1 MHPLCHAD
9 ERSALLQFK
18 ESFII
23 NNSTCRFYDDY
34 LPPVASWTLEGEN
47 SSCCSWDGVEC
58 DKKSGHV
65 IGLDL
70 SSSCLYG
77 SINSSSS
84 LFQLVHLQQLDLSYN
99 HFNFSQIPSSIG
111 NLAKLK
117 SLRLS
122 NSFFAGQIPSEIS
135 QLSKLSFLD
144 LSCNSDPS
152 SCTLFGLLSFDPSSK
167 RLLELKRPH
176 FESLVQNLTNL
187 VELSLSLVNIPYPV
201 PSLLANMSSLYS
213 LILTNCGLLG
223 ELSTNI
229 FQLPNIE
236 LLHLVQNPG
245 LIGNLPNFN
254 RTSHLMYLF
263 VMGTGMSGE
272 IPASMGNL
280 ESLKYLSL
288 SLNNFSGLVPPSIG
302 NLSKL
307 TVMSLSG
314 NSFRGNLPS
323 FANLNHL
330 AYLDLSSN
338 DFAGPIPCNLMNL
351 TSLTSLNLESNKFQ
365 GPIPSSIS
373 GLKNLMYLDLSFNNL
388 SGTMELDSLHVLK
401 NLTTLGLS
409 FNKLSLLGKINSNAS
424 FPNLAILRLAS
435 CNLSEFPQYLLNLD
449 KLIYLDLSFN
459 NIHGLVPQWFL
470 ETSKETL
477 LDLNLSHNF
486 LTGFDLS
493 PPVLPWSSLLTL
505 KIDSNRIQGLLPVPP
520 LSTVS
525 YIISNNSLTG
535 EIPPLICN
543 QTLLQVLDVSKN
555 NLSGQIPE
563 CLGNLSNSLSI
574 LNLGSNNFHGTI
586 PRTWT
591 RGSKLRMINLGQNK
605 LKGLIPRSMSR
616 CAMLEILDLGYNQIN
631 DTFPFWLGTLL
642 ELKILLLQYNKFHGA
657 IGSPNF
663 KSTFPKLRIIDLS
676 YNGLVGN
683 LSSEYFNSF
692 NSMKITDAKQL
703 AYLQADISY
712 DMGLTKKLPDYL
724 SFPLI
729 ARDFYDYSIIV
740 KNKGMRTEYAKI
752 IAVFALLDFSG
763 NRFEGEVP
771 ESIGTLKGL
780 VALDLSN
787 NLLSGHIPSSMGN
800 LTQLESLDLSL
811 NKLSGE
817 IPQQL
822 AQLNFL
828 SFFNVSY
835 NNFTGP
841 IPRGNQFDTFLNN
854 SFDGNLGLCGNQLSR
869 KCEGPKAFV
878 PPLSASTDNQESG
891 SSTEFDWKIV
901 VIGYGSGFIIG
912 VVIGLRGITRKHDC
926 FLKNFGIRQP
936 KTSKGK
942 KKRIAFFSMCKD
954 ESPECEESLIGGRNI
969 PTRTAAPTRTIILSP
984 LPPPANLPMI
994 VSTNMVGS
1002 LLCTREAVRVMK
1014 NQAKGDHIFNMDGAG
1029 LGGSS
1034 TPLTAV

>member
-23 NNSTCRFYDDY
+23 NNSTCRFFDDDY
-34 LPPVASWTLEGEN
+34 LPPVASWTLEN
-47 SSCCSWDGVEC
+47 SSCCSWDGVDC

-65 IGLDL
+65 IGHELIN
-70 SSSCLYG
+70 SCLYG

-84 LFQLVHLQQLDLSYN
+84 LFQLVHLQILDLSYN
-99 HFNFSQIPSSIG
+99 NFNFSRIPSSIG
-111 NLAKLK
+111 NLLKLTY
-117 SLRLS
+117 LRLS
-122 NSFFAGQIPSEIS
+122 DSFFAGQIPFKIS
-135 QLSKLSFLD
+135 RLSKLSSLD
-144 LSCNSDPS
+144 LSCNSHPS
-152 SCTLFGLLSFDPSSK
+152 SCAFFGMLSFDPSSK

-187 VELSLSLVNIPYPV
+187 EALFLSLVNIPYPV
-201 PSLLANMSSLYS
+201 PSLLANMSSLS
-213 LILTNCGLLG
+213 FLILTSCGLLG
-223 ELSTNI
+223 ELPTNI

-245 LIGNLPNFN
+245 
-254 RTSHLMYLF
+254 
-263 VMGTGMSGE
+263 MSGE
-272 IPASMGNL
+272 IPASIGNL
-280 ESLKYLSL
+280 GSLEQLYLDA
-288 SLNNFSGLVPPSIG
+288 NNFSGLVPPSIG

-307 TVMSLSG
+307 TVTTLSR
-314 NSFRGNLPS
+314 NYFRGNLPS

-330 AYLDLSSN
+330 ATLDLSSN
-338 DFAGPIPCNLMNL
+338 DFAGPIPFNLMNL
-351 TSLTSLNLESNKFQ
+351 TSLTRLNLESNKLQ

-388 SGTMELDSLHVLK
+388 SGTTELDSLHVLK
-401 NLTTLGLS
+401 KLTTLGLS
-409 FNKLSLLGKINSNAS
+409 FNKLSLLGKINSSAS
-424 FPNLAILRLAS
+424 FPNLTALMLAS
-435 CNLSEFPQYLLNLD
+435 CNLSEFPQYLQNLD

-477 LDLNLSHNF
+477 LNLDLSHNF
-486 LTGFDLS
+486 LTGFDQS
-493 PPVLPWSSLLTL
+493 PFVLPWSSLQIL
-505 KIDSNRIQGLLPVPP
+505 KIDSNRIQGFLPLPP

-543 QTLLQVLDVSKN
+543 QTLLQVLDLSKN

-574 LNLGSNNFHGTI
+574 LNLGSNSFYGTI

-605 LKGLIPRSMSR
+605 LKGLIPRSMSK
-616 CAMLEILDLGYNQIN
+616 CAMLEILDLGHNQIN
-631 DTFPFWLGTLL
+631 DTFPFWLGTLP
-642 ELKILLLQYNKFHGA
+642 ELKILILRYNKFHGP
-657 IGSPNF
+657 IESHYF

-683 LSSEYFNSF
+683 LPSEYFNSCS
-692 NSMKITDAKQL
+692 SMKTIDEEQL
-703 AYLQADISY
+703 AYLQADISF
-712 DMGLTKKLPDYL
+712 DMGQLTEKLQDFL
-724 SFPLI
+724 SFPTM
-729 ARDFYDYSIIV
+729 AHEYYDYSIIV
-740 KNKGMRTEYAKI
+740 KNKGLRIEYAKI
-752 IAVFALLDFSG
+752 IAVFALVDFSG

-780 VALDLSN
+780 IALDLSN
-787 NLLSGHIPSSMGN
+787 NSLSGHIPSAMGN
-800 LTQLESLDLSL
+800 LTHLESLDLSL
-811 NKLSGE
+811 NKLSGK

-822 AQLNFL
+822 AQLTFL

-841 IPRGNQFDTFLNN
+841 VPKGNQFDTFLNN
-854 SFDGNLGLCGNQLSR
+854 SFEENLGLCGNQLSR
-869 KCEGPKAFV
+869 KCEGPKAFL

-891 SSTEFDWKIV
+891 SLVEFDWKIV

-912 VVIGLRGITRKHDC
+912 VVIGHIVITRKQDW
-926 FLKNFGIRQP
+926 FLKNFGMPYRC
-936 KTSKGK
+936 
-942 KKRIAFFSMCKD
+942 F
-954 ESPECEESLIGGRNI
+954 
-969 PTRTAAPTRTIILSP
+969 
-984 LPPPANLPMI
+984 
-994 VSTNMVGS
+994 V
-1002 LLCTREAVRVMK
+1002 
-1014 NQAKGDHIFNMDGAG
+1014 
-1029 LGGSS
+1029 
-1034 TPLTAV
+1034 

>member
-18 ESFII
+18 GSFII
-23 NNSTCRFYDDY
+23 NNSTCRFFYDDY
-34 LPPVASWTLEGEN
+34 LPPVASWTLEN
-47 SSCCSWDGVEC
+47 SSCCSWVGVDC

-65 IGLDL
+65 IGLEL
-70 SSSCLYG
+70 INSCLYG

-84 LFQLVHLQQLDLSYN
+84 LFQLVHLQLLDLSYN
-99 HFNFSQIPSSIG
+99 NFNFSQIPSSIG
-111 NLAKLK
+111 NLSKLQY
-117 SLRLS
+117 LRLFD
-122 NSFFAGQIPSEIS
+122 SFFAGQIPSEIS
-135 QLSKLSFLD
+135 QLSKLSSLD
-144 LSCNSDPS
+144 LSCNSYPS
-152 SCTLFGLLSFDPSSK
+152 SCSVLGLVSFDPSSK

-187 VELSLSLVNIPYPV
+187 EELSLSLVNIPYPV
-201 PSLLANMSSLYS
+201 PSLLANMSSLS
-213 LILTNCGLLG
+213 FLILTSCGLLG
-223 ELSTNI
+223 ELPTNI
-229 FQLPNIE
+229 FQLPNAE
-236 LLHLVQNPG
+236 FLHLVQNPG
-245 LIGNLPNFN
+245 LISKLPDFN
-254 RTSHLMYLF
+254 RTSHLNYLN

-272 IPASMGNL
+272 IPASIGNL
-280 ESLKYLSL
+280 GSLEQLSL
-288 SLNNFSGLVPPSIG
+288 SFNNFSGLIPPSIG

-307 TVMSLSG
+307 TVMTLSG

-330 AYLDLSSN
+330 TSLKLGSN
-338 DFAGPIPCNLMNL
+338 GFAGPIPCDLMNL
-351 TSLTSLNLESNKFQ
+351 TRLTTLNLESNKFQ
-365 GPIPSSIS
+365 GSIPSSIS
-373 GLKNLMYLDLSFNNL
+373 RLKNLMNLDLSFNNL

-409 FNKLSLLGKINSNAS
+409 FNKLSLLGKINSSAS
-424 FPNLAILRLAS
+424 FPNLTMLSLAS
-435 CNLSEFPQYLLNLD
+435 CNLSEFPQYLQNLD

-459 NIHGLVPQWFL
+459 NIRGLVPQWFL

-477 LDLNLSHNF
+477 LILDLSHNF
-486 LTGFDLS
+486 LTGFDQS
-493 PPVLPWSSLLTL
+493 PLVLPWYTL
-505 KIDSNRIQGLLPVPP
+505 EILKLDSNRIQGSLPVPP

-543 QTLLQVLDVSKN
+543 QTLLQVLDLSKN

-563 CLGNLSNSLSI
+563 CLGSLSNSLSI

-586 PRTWT
+586 PQTWT
-591 RGSKLRMINLGQNK
+591 LGCKLRMINLGQNK
-605 LKGLIPRSMSR
+605 LKGLIPRSMSK
-616 CAMLEILDLGYNQIN
+616 CAMLEILDLGHNQIN
-631 DTFPFWLGTLL
+631 DTFPFWLGTLP
-642 ELKILLLQYNKFHGA
+642 ELKILILQYNKFHGA
-657 IGSPNF
+657 IESPYF

-683 LSSEYFNSF
+683 LPSDYFNSCS
-692 NSMKITDAKQL
+692 SMKILDEEQL
-703 AYLQADISY
+703 AYLQADISF
-712 DMGLTKKLPDYL
+712 DMGLNEKLPDFL
-724 SFPLI
+724 SFPMM
-729 ARDFYDYSIIV
+729 AREYYDYSIIV
-740 KNKGMRTEYAKI
+740 KNKGLRTEYAKI

-763 NRFEGEVP
+763 NKFEGEVP

-780 VALDLSN
+780 IALDLSN
-787 NLLSGHIPSSMGN
+787 NLLSGHIPSAMGN

-854 SFDGNLGLCGNQLSR
+854 SFEGNSGLCGNQLSR
-869 KCEGPKAFV
+869 KCEGPKAFL
-878 PPLSASTDNQESG
+878 PPLSASTDNQELG
-891 SSTEFDWKIV
+891 SLIEFDWKIV

-912 VVIGLRGITRKHDC
+912 VVIGHIVITRKHDL

-936 KTSKGK
+936 KASKGK
-942 KKRIAFFSMCKD
+942 KK
-954 ESPECEESLIGGRNI
+954 
-969 PTRTAAPTRTIILSP
+969 
-984 LPPPANLPMI
+984 
-994 VSTNMVGS
+994 
-1002 LLCTREAVRVMK
+1002 
-1014 NQAKGDHIFNMDGAG
+1014 
-1029 LGGSS
+1029 
-1034 TPLTAV
+1034 

>member
-1 MHPLCHAD
+1 MHPLCHAA

-23 NNSTCRFYDDY
+23 NNSTCRFVRHY
-34 LPPVASWTLEGEN
+34 LPPVASWTLEN
-47 SSCCSWDGVEC
+47 SSCCSWDGVYC

-65 IGLDL
+65 IGLEL
-70 SSSCLYG
+70 INNCLYG

-84 LFQLVHLQQLDLSYN
+84 LFQLVHLQLLDLSYN
-99 HFNFSQIPSSIG
+99 NFNFSQIPSSIG
-111 NLAKLK
+111 SLSKLQY
-117 SLRLS
+117 LRLS

-135 QLSKLSFLD
+135 QLSKLSSLD
-144 LSCNSDPS
+144 LSCNSHPS
-152 SCTLFGLLSFDPSSK
+152 TCFLLGSLSFDPSSK

-187 VELSLSLVNIPYPV
+187 EELVLPLVNIPYPV
-201 PSLLANMSSLYS
+201 PNLLANMSSLSY
-213 LILTNCGLLG
+213 LMLTSCGLLG
-223 ELSTNI
+223 ELPTNI
-229 FQLPNIE
+229 FQLPNAE
-236 LLHLVQNPG
+236 FLHLVQNPG
-245 LIGNLPNFN
+245 LTGNFPDFN
-254 RTSHLMYLF
+254 RTSHLKYLF

-272 IPASMGNL
+272 IPASIGNL
-280 ESLKYLSL
+280 DSLEYLAL

-307 TVMSLSG
+307 TVM
-314 NSFRGNLPS
+314 
-323 FANLNHL
+323 AL
-330 AYLDLSSN
+330 A
-338 DFAGPIPCNLMNL
+338 
-351 TSLTSLNLESNKFQ
+351 

-373 GLKNLMYLDLSFNNL
+373 RLKNLMNLDLSFNNL

-409 FNKLSLLGKINSNAS
+409 FNKLSLLGKINSSAS
-424 FPNLAILRLAS
+424 FPNLTMLSLAS
-435 CNLSEFPQYLLNLD
+435 CNLSEFPQYLQNLD

-459 NIHGLVPQWFL
+459 NIRGLVPQWFL

-477 LDLNLSHNF
+477 LILDLSHNF
-486 LTGFDLS
+486 LTGFDQS
-493 PPVLPWSSLLTL
+493 PLVLPWYTLEIL
-505 KIDSNRIQGLLPVPP
+505 KIDSNRIQGSLPVPP

-543 QTLLQVLDVSKN
+543 QTLLQVLDLSKN

-563 CLGNLSNSLSI
+563 CMGSLSNSLSI

-591 RGSKLRMINLGQNK
+591 LGCKLRMINLGHNK
-605 LKGLIPRSMSR
+605 LKGLIPRSMSK
-616 CAMLEILDLGYNQIN
+616 CAMLEILDLGHNQIN
-631 DTFPFWLGTLL
+631 DTFPFWLGTLP
-642 ELKILLLQYNKFHGA
+642 ELKILILRYNKFHGA
-657 IGSPNF
+657 IESPYF

-683 LSSEYFNSF
+683 LPSEYFNSCS
-692 NSMKITDAKQL
+692 SMKIIDEEQL
-703 AYLQADISY
+703 AYLQADISF
-712 DMGLTKKLPDYL
+712 DMGLTEKLPDFL
-724 SFPLI
+724 SFPMM
-729 ARDFYDYSIIV
+729 AREYYDYSIIV
-740 KNKGMRTEYAKI
+740 KNKGLRTEYAKI

-763 NRFEGEVP
+763 NKFEGEVP

-780 VALDLSN
+780 IALDLSN
-787 NLLSGHIPSSMGN
+787 NLLSGHIPSAMGN

-811 NKLSGE
+811 NKLSGV

-854 SFDGNLGLCGNQLSR
+854 SFEGNSGLCGNQLSR
-869 KCEGPKAFV
+869 KCEGPKAFL
-878 PPLSASTDNQESG
+878 PPLSASTDNQELG
-891 SSTEFDWKIV
+891 SSMEFDWEIV

-912 VVIGLRGITRKHDC
+912 VVIGHIVITRKHDW

-936 KTSKGK
+936 KASKGK
-942 KKRIAFFSMCKD
+942 KK
-954 ESPECEESLIGGRNI
+954 
-969 PTRTAAPTRTIILSP
+969 
-984 LPPPANLPMI
+984 
-994 VSTNMVGS
+994 
-1002 LLCTREAVRVMK
+1002 
-1014 NQAKGDHIFNMDGAG
+1014 
-1029 LGGSS
+1029 
-1034 TPLTAV
+1034 